1 MFVSA
6 SLNRLHP
13 NNWRMFPL
21 PKSIYLRFFHDFP
34 ENPPLIAVF
43 HGFSMV
49 FPHMFHSFPL
59 EPWFFP
65 IFSPA
70 FPMEIRPFS
79 VLRYDPTA
87 VALAD
92 QRRRSH
98 LGGAAEAAEHRGL
111 ERHVHVVS
119 GAVEVWIKI

>member
-79 VLRYDPTA
+79 VLRYDPT
-87 VALAD
+87 
-92 QRRRSH
+92 
-98 LGGAAEAAEHRGL
+98 
-111 ERHVHVVS
+111 HVVS
-119 GAVEVWIKI
+119 GAVEVWIKIYIAMYDLYDMDTYVYIHININI